1 VTAEAPDLLGLLPAD
16 ARLVLHVGCGT
27 GRLGAA
33 YKRRNPRTRFVGIEP
48 DAAAAEAARR
58 VLDHVW
64 HADIDCDPTPFAGD
78 ISPRSI
84 DCLVYAEALAGDPWK
99 TLDRHA
105 GFLAEDAT
113 LVLCLPN
120 PDHWRA
126 TEARM
131 KGFSGF
137 SDMRF
142 ADEAVRAALSRAGLT
157 AIDVTPLGA
166 DPSGCEAFVDRVA
179 PALRGLGH
187 DVAAYRARALPRHH
201 VWRARRTPPARRL
214 TIVSTMLHPVG
225 GVSDVRVTEPM
236 RALMSEPSLAPR
248 VISRTQEAPEG
259 VDGPKI
265 FVFHRPL
272 LAGAQGQSRISRLLD
287 AGWLLVCEFDDHPDY
302 IRVLQRPD
310 VLNFRGVHAVQTS
323 TPALAEVLGR
333 LNPEIGVFPN
343 AIADVPEVRNF
354 AADDRIT
361 LFFAGL
367 NREQDWPPFL
377 DAINAVA
384 TRFGERLHFE
394 VINDRRLFEALATR
408 RKNFT
413 PLCDYKV
420 YGDILA
426 RCEISFMPLAD
437 TAFNRCKSDLKF
449 IEAGARGVLALA
461 SSVAYEDTI
470 ADGRTGI
477 LFRDARELEQ
487 RLTRLVNEPA
497 LARVIGDAAR
507 RYVIDNRMLS
517 YQVAERSAWYHA
529 LWERRDD
536 LNRSLLARVPELGEQ

>member
-1 VTAEAPDLLGLLPAD
+1 
-16 ARLVLHVGCGT
+16 
-27 GRLGAA
+27 
-33 YKRRNPRTRFVGIEP
+33 
-48 DAAAAEAARR
+48 
-58 VLDHVW
+58 
-64 HADIDCDPTPFAGD
+64 
-78 ISPRSI
+78 
-84 DCLVYAEALAGDPWK
+84 
-99 TLDRHA
+99 
-105 GFLAEDAT
+105 
-113 LVLCLPN
+113 
-120 PDHWRA
+120 
-126 TEARM
+126 
-131 KGFSGF
+131 
-137 SDMRF
+137 
-142 ADEAVRAALSRAGLT
+142 
-157 AIDVTPLGA
+157 
-166 DPSGCEAFVDRVA
+166 
-179 PALRGLGH
+179 
-187 DVAAYRARALPRHH
+187 
-201 VWRARRTPPARRL
+201 
-214 TIVSTMLHPVG
+214 
-225 GVSDVRVTEPM
+225 
-236 RALMSEPSLAPR
+236 
-248 VISRTQEAPEG
+248 
-259 VDGPKI
+259 
-265 FVFHRPL
+265 
-272 LAGAQGQSRISRLLD
+272 
-287 AGWLLVCEFDDHPDY
+287 
-302 IRVLQRPD
+302 

-354 AADDRIT
+354 SADDRIT

-487 RLTRLVNEPA
+487 RLTRLVNEPT

-536 LNRSLLARVPELGEQ
+536 LNRSLLARVPELGAA